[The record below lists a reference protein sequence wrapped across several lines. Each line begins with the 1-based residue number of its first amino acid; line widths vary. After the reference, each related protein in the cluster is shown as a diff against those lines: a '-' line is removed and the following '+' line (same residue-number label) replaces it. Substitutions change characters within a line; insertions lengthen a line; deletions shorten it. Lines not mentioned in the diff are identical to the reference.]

1 MKLAIGKDKLE
12 LESGGAKVQLLRP
25 WHCSAS
31 ERALRIGL
39 TGGICCGKTTVQQLF
54 RARGSVVA
62 DADQIAR
69 EILKP
74 GTSGLQAVVAEFG
87 AGVIHSDGTLDRA
100 RLAEIVFRDPAAR
113 QRLENITHP
122 RIAKRT
128 EAILTQAIPG
138 QIALY
143 DVPLL
148 VELDLATQ
156 FDVVIVVDSDLSLR
170 LERLANRGM
179 SQKQALARIGAQATE
194 AERRNVAHLWIQND
208 GTLDELTE
216 VVNGLIEILT
226 DGLNRR

>member
-1 MKLAIGKDKLE
+1 MGRDELE

-25 WHCSAS
+25 WPEPAP
-31 ERALRIGL
+31 ERAWRIGL
-39 TGGICCGKTTVQQLF
+39 TGGIGCGKTTVQQLF

-69 EILKP
+69 EILEP
-74 GTSGLQAVVAEFG
+74 GTSGLQAVAAGFG

-100 RLAEIVFRDPAAR
+100 RLAEIVFRDPVAR

-122 RIAKRT
+122 RIAERAET
-128 EAILTQAIPG
+128 VLSQAAPG

-148 VELDLATQ
+148 VERDLAPQ

-170 LERLANRGM
+170 LERLASRGM
-179 SQKQALARIGAQATE
+179 SRDQALARIAAQATE

-216 VVNGLIEILT
+216 VVNGLIEVFA
-226 DGLNRR
+226 DRLNDSPT